1 MLQETT
7 IKSLKPRT
15 TPYKLADEKGLFLLI
30 NPISSRNPTG
40 SKLWRLKYRF
50 DGKQKQ
56 LCIGAYPEVS
66 LKAARQKRDDSRKLL
81 SDGVDPAAKKQADKR
96 TRKLDAV
103 NAFEAV
109 AREFLDKKT
118 RLWSAH
124 NRVIQ
129 RNRLERN
136 IFPALGNRPTGQIEP
151 PELLDV
157 LRKIE
162 IRGIHETAHRVR
174 ALCSQIFRYGI
185 ATGRCSRDPAADLRG
200 ALVSVK
206 SERMPVIALDELPEL
221 LRAIDACEEAPA
233 CRDRQTRLAMQLLCL
248 TFVRTS
254 ELRKA
259 LWTQVDW
266 EGRTWTPAIET
277 MKMKR
282 PHIVP
287 LAPQAI
293 AALEELREFTGASK
307 YLFPGEGRKG
317 VMSENTI
324 LYSLYALGYRGR
336 MCGHGFR
343 SPAST
348 VLNEAGFNTDWIEL
362 QLAHVDNNQVRAA
375 YNHARYLEQR
385 RDMLCWYSNYLD
397 ELRKGAFVK
406 PHLFRRR
413 AAA

>member
-1 MLQETT
+1 
-7 IKSLKPRT
+7 
-15 TPYKLADEKGLFLLI
+15 
-30 NPISSRNPTG
+30 
-40 SKLWRLKYRF
+40 
-50 DGKQKQ
+50 
-56 LCIGAYPEVS
+56 
-66 LKAARQKRDDSRKLL
+66 
-81 SDGVDPAAKKQADKR
+81 
-96 TRKLDAV
+96 
-103 NAFEAV
+103 
-109 AREFLDKKT
+109 
-118 RLWSAH
+118 
-124 NRVIQ
+124 
-129 RNRLERN
+129 
-136 IFPALGNRPTGQIEP
+136 
-151 PELLDV
+151 

-162 IRGIHETAHRVR
+162 VRGVHETAHRIR

-206 SERMPVIALDELPEL
+206 SERMPVIALLELPDL

-259 LWTQVDW
+259 LWSQVDW

-277 MKMKR
+277 MKMRR

-293 AALEELREFTGASK
+293 AALEELREVTGGSK

-343 SPAST
+343 SLAST
-348 VLNEAGFNTDWIEL
+348 ILNEAGFNPDWIEL
-362 QLAHVDNNQVRAA
+362 QLAHVDNNQVRSA

-385 RDMLCWYSNYLD
+385 RDMLFWYADYLD
-397 ELRKGAFVK
+397 ELRKGEFVK
-406 PHLFRRR
+406 PHLFKGQR